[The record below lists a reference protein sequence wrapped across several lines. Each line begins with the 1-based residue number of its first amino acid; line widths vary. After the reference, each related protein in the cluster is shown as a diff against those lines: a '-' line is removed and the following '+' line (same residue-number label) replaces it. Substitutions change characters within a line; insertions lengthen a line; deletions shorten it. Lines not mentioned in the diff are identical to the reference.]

1 MRPSTLH
8 TLPRPLIRP
17 PPGVLTQFAIVIG
30 IMITQI
36 MGLQLATPTRW
47 RTVLFFSAALAAA
60 QFVLSGGMVESPTWL
75 DRNGLLVEKD
85 KVVRR
90 IWRSAQVT
98 RSVDSELFLWRG
110 CETGLRRVF

>member
-1 MRPSTLH
+1 
-8 TLPRPLIRP
+8 
-17 PPGVLTQFAIVIG
+17 
-30 IMITQI
+30 MITQI

-85 KVVRR
+85 KVAQR
-90 IWRSAQVT
+90 IWLSGQAT
-98 RSVDSELFLWRG
+98 RHVDGKLLIWRG
-110 CETGLRRVF
+110 CGSHVQ

>member
-1 MRPSTLH
+1 MRSYD
-8 TLPRPLIRP
+8 RSA
-17 PPGVLTQFAIVIG
+17 GVLTQFAIVIG

-85 KVVRR
+85 KVAQR
-90 IWRSAQVT
+90 IWMSGQAT
-98 RSVDSELFLWRG
+98 RHIDSELPN
-110 CETGLRRVF
+110 

>member
-1 MRPSTLH
+1 MRSYD
-8 TLPRPLIRP
+8 RSA
-17 PPGVLTQFAIVIG
+17 GVLTQFAIVIG

-85 KVVRR
+85 KVAQR
-90 IWRSAQVT
+90 IWLSGQAT
-98 RSVDSELFLWRG
+98 RHVDGKLLIWRG
-110 CETGLRRVF
+110 RGSHVQ